1 LLRGRDGVTVTEGD
15 AAAPAAKPA
24 SSRPKAARPRTAR
37 AQTGADSPPESPAKP
52 AATSGAAGKAKPA
65 AKPARRPAKASRPP
79 TRASR
84 AGDEP
89 AAPAEAIGPGGDIA
103 GYRIEA
109 QIGEGGMA
117 VVYRAS
123 DERLGRRV
131 ALKLLAPGLAA
142 DTEFRNRFIRESRA
156 AAAVDHPN
164 IIPIYEAGEA
174 GGVLFIAMRFVEGGD
189 VGSLLRRE
197 GPLAA
202 RRAWDIISQ
211 VAEALD
217 AAHERGLIHRDVK
230 PANMLLDVA
239 VPRPDG
245 TSPSPARHEHVYLSD
260 FGISKQS
267 LAARTLTASGQFVG
281 TLDYIAPE
289 QIEGRGLDGRADQY
303 SLGCAAFELL
313 SGEPPFR
320 RGRGLALISAHL
332 TEPPPALTGQRP
344 DLPAAV
350 DGVLAAAMA
359 KSADERYATCAQFA
373 ADLGRALGLLPGGA
387 QPPGGAP
394 PSSVAQPPAG
404 APPSSVAQP
413 PAGAPPS
420 SVAQPPAGTP
430 PPATV
435 AIPQP
440 PAAPPQPVGPAGPY
454 DPYRAYPPSPP
465 PPRRRSRG
473 LRFGL
478 LILAVAVAL
487 AAGAAVAV
495 LVANHGR
502 LTSSPPPSPA
512 PAAGSPTPSRSPSPS
527 ARAEAVAVSNLLATG
542 ANSSTTL
549 TYAADNVQSCT
560 NLARS
565 VRQIQQ
571 VRDQR
576 QAEYEQA
583 QKLSTGALANGSQLK
598 ASLVQSL
605 LDSLTADNDY
615 LSWAQQ
621 QAASC
626 QPGSQSSAAL
636 AADQQAVRD
645 KTTFVQMWN
654 VVAAQ
659 YGLAPAS
666 VSSI

>member
-1 LLRGRDGVTVTEGD
+1 
-15 AAAPAAKPA
+15 
-24 SSRPKAARPRTAR
+24 
-37 AQTGADSPPESPAKP
+37 
-52 AATSGAAGKAKPA
+52 
-65 AKPARRPAKASRPP
+65 
-79 TRASR
+79 
-84 AGDEP
+84 
-89 AAPAEAIGPGGDIA
+89 
-103 GYRIEA
+103 
-109 QIGEGGMA
+109 MA
-117 VVYRAS
+117 VVYRAG

-164 IIPIYEAGEA
+164 IIPIYEAGDA

-202 RRAWDIISQ
+202 GRAWDIISQ

-230 PANMLLDVA
+230 PANMLLDIA

-245 TSPSPARHEHVYLSD
+245 ASRSPARHEHVYLSD

-289 QIEGRGLDGRADQY
+289 QIEGPGMDGRADQY

-332 TEPPPALTGQRP
+332 TEQPPALTAQRP

-359 KSADERYATCAQFA
+359 KSADERYPTCAQFA
-373 ADLGRALGLLPGGA
+373 VDLGRALGLLPGEA
-387 QPPGGAP
+387 QPPGGAQ
-394 PSSVAQPPAG
+394 PSSVAQHPAS
-404 APPSSVAQP
+404 A
-413 PAGAPPS
+413 
-420 SVAQPPAGTP
+420 P

-440 PAAPPQPVGPAGPY
+440 SAAPPQPVGPAGPY
-454 DPYRAYPPSPP
+454 DPYGAYPPAAP

-478 LILAVAVAL
+478 LILAVAAAL

-502 LTSSPPPSPA
+502 STSSSPPSPTPTPTA
-512 PAAGSPTPSRSPSPS
+512 AAGSPTPSRSPSPS
-527 ARAEAVAVSNLLATG
+527 ARAEAVAISNLLATG

-549 TYAADNVQSCT
+549 TYAAGNVQSCT
-560 NLARS
+560 SLARS
-565 VRQIQQ
+565 FRQIQQ

-583 QKLSTGALANGSQLK
+583 QKLSTGTLANGSQLK

-621 QAASC
+621 QAGSC
-626 QPGSQSSAAL
+626 QPGSQPSAAL

-666 VSSI
+666 VGRI